1 MPELDGLRRSMLD
14 HKTLTETLGA
24 RTLDVWTVKRVTVV
38 EKWRSRMNDK
48 ELDRLCEI
56 IGSLVIAQFDTQD
69 EYREVINMIFHEF
82 RKEGTEK

>member
-1 MPELDGLRRSMLD
+1 MMD
-14 HKTLTETLGA
+14 
-24 RTLDVWTVKRVTVV
+24 
-38 EKWRSRMNDK
+38 NK

-82 RKEGTEK
+82 RKENKNSC